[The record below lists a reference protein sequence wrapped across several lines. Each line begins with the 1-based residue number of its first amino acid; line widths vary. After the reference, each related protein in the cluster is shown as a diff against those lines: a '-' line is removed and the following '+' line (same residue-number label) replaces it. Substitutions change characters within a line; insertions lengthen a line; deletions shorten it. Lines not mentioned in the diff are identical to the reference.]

1 MDETDVG
8 LFLIRVMAG
17 LLMAGHGAQKLLGWW
32 GGSTMAK
39 WAQDLEQKQGIRPG
53 WLWAWVS
60 VGGQFFAG
68 IALAAGFL
76 TPLAAA
82 ASLVGPMVVVVVQKY
97 PKGFFN
103 VRGGYEFMLSILVTG
118 AGLVLT
124 GPGAISVDAAI
135 GFGLPAP
142 VRVAILAAAII
153 GALAAVLPA
162 RPPAEG
168 SRPG

>member
-1 MDETDVG
+1 MNETDVG
-8 LFLIRVMAG
+8 LFLIRATGG

-32 GGSTMAK
+32 GGSSMGQ

-68 IALAAGFL
+68 LALAAGLL
-76 TPLAAA
+76 TPLSAAF
-82 ASLVGPMVVVVVQKY
+82 SLVAPMVVVIVQKY

-103 VRGGYEFMLSILVTG
+103 VRGGYEFMLTILVIG

-124 GPGAISVDAAI
+124 GPGAISVDALI
-135 GFGLPAP
+135 GFSLPAP
-142 VRVAILAAAII
+142 VRVAILVAAIL

-162 RPPAEG
+162 RPPAESAA
-168 SRPG
+168 SR